1 MHQET
6 MISRFWSLISG
17 VFGRKLDK
25 AELRNAAVIYNNA
38 ISAQQGQERKLKA
51 ALGQLVQLRNRAEAD
66 LQSIEKDLTLLNSAL
81 ERAALQSD
89 EAQGIRLIE
98 KRHELET
105 RQERLRV
112 QHDELTNRIK
122 AAQTSM
128 TESHASIEKLRR
140 ERSEFLAR
148 KAHAEAQL
156 RIQELSRGT
165 SPSHN
170 DTAAV
175 ERVREA
181 VEELES
187 VASIAPHLETG
198 VSQDI
203 SLASLREEQ
212 ANETAT
218 TEFREL
224 QQRLNGRLLSSVAAR
239 PARIELMTSSMEEVH
254 AS

>member
-1 MHQET
+1 MHQENF
-6 MISRFWSLISG
+6 ISRFWKLIAG

-25 AELRNAAVIYNNA
+25 VELRNAEVIYHNA
-38 ISAQQGQERKLKA
+38 IAAQQGQERKLKA

-66 LQSIEKDLTLLNSAL
+66 LQGLDQDLTLIKSAL

-89 EAQGIRLIE
+89 EEQGIKLIE
-98 KRHELET
+98 KRQELES
-105 RQERLRV
+105 RQQRIRV
-112 QHDELTNRIK
+112 QHEELTSRIK
-122 AAQTSM
+122 TAQVSM
-128 TESHASIEKLRR
+128 TESHASIDKLRR
-140 ERSEFLAR
+140 ERGEFLAR

-156 RIQELSRGT
+156 RIQELSRRA
-165 SPSHN
+165 SPSHH

-187 VASIAPHLETG
+187 VASIAPHLEHG
-198 VSQDI
+198 ASQEVSLQ
-203 SLASLREEQ
+203 SLREEQ
-212 ANETAT
+212 ANDTAT

-224 QQRLNGRLLSSVAAR
+224 QQRLSGRLLSSVTAR
-239 PARIELMTSSMEEVH
+239 PARIELMTTGVEEVH